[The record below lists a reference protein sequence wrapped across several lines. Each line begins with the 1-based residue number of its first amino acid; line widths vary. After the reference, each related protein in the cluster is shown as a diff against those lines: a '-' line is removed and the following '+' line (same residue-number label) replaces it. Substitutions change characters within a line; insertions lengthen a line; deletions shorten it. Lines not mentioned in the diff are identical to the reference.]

1 MDGKL
6 KNKILLV
13 VIVLMI
19 GFLFMA
25 LSSNQ
30 TAGHIKRDLDQER
43 YKRIVAEEN
52 LGKASSKINS
62 LETELSGTRDKIQS
76 AQAILQEG
84 KAETS
89 DLKIQ
94 LEHMTKA
101 KEALEKKIEELKN
114 ATASEAVPTE
124 PTPAEATTP

>member
-1 MDGKL
+1 MDEKL

-30 TAGHIKRDLDQER
+30 AVGHIKRDLDQER
-43 YKRIVAEEN
+43 YKRIVAEES
-52 LGKASSKINS
+52 LSKASSKVNS
-62 LETELSGTRDKIQS
+62 LETELSDTRDKIQS
-76 AQAILQEG
+76 VQAILQEG
-84 KAETS
+84 KNETS
-89 DLKIQ
+89 DLKVQ
-94 LEHMTKA
+94 LERMTKA

-114 ATASEAVPTE
+114 AMVPEVVPAE
-124 PTPAEATTP
+124 PKPAEATTP